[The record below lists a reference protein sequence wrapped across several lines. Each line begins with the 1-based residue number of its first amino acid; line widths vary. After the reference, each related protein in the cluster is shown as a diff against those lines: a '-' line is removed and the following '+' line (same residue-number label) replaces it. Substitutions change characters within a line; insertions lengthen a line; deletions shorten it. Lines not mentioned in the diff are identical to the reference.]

1 MCLQYKK
8 HWIGL
13 SSAWPVKVNICSIVV
28 LSLNKVLYTACMHA
42 KDSMAV
48 LLLYWLIS
56 LSGQSLSRQANDW
69 DDFWKPQWSSS
80 PLLMRLVLAMLV
92 FYSTYQ
98 FINMAQPM
106 PPTPT
111 TPGAP
116 VNWPI
121 PVLDEGQEYHCFIAY
136 SFKEQEIG
144 KFITYSF
151 HHKVSLIKMLTWSWY
166 IGYTKQFL

>member
-1 MCLQYKK
+1 
-8 HWIGL
+8 
-13 SSAWPVKVNICSIVV
+13 
-28 LSLNKVLYTACMHA
+28 
-42 KDSMAV
+42 
-48 LLLYWLIS
+48 
-56 LSGQSLSRQANDW
+56 
-69 DDFWKPQWSSS
+69 
-80 PLLMRLVLAMLV
+80 MRLVLAMLV

-151 HHKVSLIKMLTWSWY
+151 HHEVSLIKMLTWSCN
-166 IGYTKQFL
+166 IGYTKQFLLLHGTHYRQVVHGISHQLFSGVNLDKHPYTFRVTDPTVCRCCIS